1 MHSKGLQGGSLT
13 GAWNPTQNG
22 NPKAATRS
30 PHRHPPQPP
39 SRLSLGRG
47 KARGSDSHRLCS
59 PNQGQASDSNS
70 EGSNHDYLPLV
81 RTREVEGGAAKARA
95 LSQLASPPTSS
106 LLRCGCRRHPAPSAW
121 MRPSVQQS
129 ASHRNACAVLHPL
142 LCTVPASAPPRSPLP
157 GRFWDLVLAR
167 VTVPQP
173 PAARPPAQALRV
185 QARWIVGGAQTPRP
199 QRVQKG
205 WVVLTC
211 GAGPGPQL

>member
-1 MHSKGLQGGSLT
+1 MATPRLPPEVLIAIPPSLPLGSAWAEGRPEALT
-13 GAWNPTQNG
+13 ATDSAAPTRARLVTATV
-22 NPKAATRS
+22 KAATMTTC
-30 PHRHPPQPP
+30 PW
-39 SRLSLGRG
+39 
-47 KARGSDSHRLCS
+47 
-59 PNQGQASDSNS
+59 
-70 EGSNHDYLPLV
+70 
-81 RTREVEGGAAKARA
+81 
-95 LSQLASPPTSS
+95 
-106 LLRCGCRRHPAPSAW
+106 CGCRRHPAPSAW